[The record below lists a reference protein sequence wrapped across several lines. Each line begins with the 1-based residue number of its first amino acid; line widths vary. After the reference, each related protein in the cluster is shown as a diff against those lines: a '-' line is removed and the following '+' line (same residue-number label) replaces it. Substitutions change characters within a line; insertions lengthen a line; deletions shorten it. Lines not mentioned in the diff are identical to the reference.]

1 MREDKPTLNEL
12 LTHVDV
18 GTEWL
23 ILGVLLELDMKDL
36 TAIEQERPT
45 IDQRLQHMYALW
57 LKTIPKATR
66 GELIKA
72 LGVIRA
78 NTLADKYKKW
88 ISSTGR
94 ATATSKDTNRRRHSP
109 SVSKQSKL
117 VSVWTIDCWTY
128 TV

>member
-1 MREDKPTLNEL
+1 MEDKPTLDEL

-18 GTEWL
+18 GTDWL
-23 ILGVLLELDMKDL
+23 RLGVLLELDMKDL
-36 TAIEQERPT
+36 TAIEHERLT

-57 LKTIPKATR
+57 LKTSPNATR
-66 GELIKA
+66 GQLIKA

-94 ATATSKDTNRRRHSP
+94 TTATSKDTNTRRHTP
-109 SVSKQSKL
+109 SASKQCKL
-117 VSVWTIDCWTY
+117 
-128 TV
+128 